1 MKELYIPEVIT
12 MLKNAME
19 DRSNDYYLSDVLK
32 FDTIDN
38 EMKKSI
44 AIDSL
49 LSSLYNDMMLRYH
62 KVKDIYIRY
71 LLYKFVYNSN
81 NEILRRSI
89 YPDLSLI
96 ITMINS
102 DYDIN
107 ETFIDYKKFFEVNQE
122 HFYQEAREK
131 VLDLTEDIIDINIP
145 EEMSEEFALRN
156 IMEDIQQ
163 WKKKN

>member
-1 MKELYIPEVIT
+1 
-12 MLKNAME
+12 
-19 DRSNDYYLSDVLK
+19 
-32 FDTIDN
+32 
-38 EMKKSI
+38 MKKSI

-62 KVKDIYIRY
+62 KVKDIYIRS